1 MNYTEN
7 DMAKLISEVESE
19 FKEYLAKNEQIQEE
33 TEEEVIA
40 KSEETSTD
48 EFDYSEEEIEEMNE
62 MYSSMNKAEAEA
74 HYKALK
80 SVVFQENSEEEVIA
94 KSEEEVEE
102 IEEPEEESLIKSEVE
117 AVKAE
122 NEELKKNLETLTNI
136 ITKVVKG
143 GAPKQKAITR
153 IGQIEYIKK
162 SEEEV
167 EKKDSSKPD
176 FSKMEKKEINKYLS
190 NKIRSGELKKEEKEL
205 VDKYCFNEVGFK
217 EIEHLL

>member
-1 MNYTEN
+1 M
-7 DMAKLISEVESE
+7 
-19 FKEYLAKNEQIQEE
+19 Q
-33 TEEEVIA
+33 
-40 KSEETSTD
+40 KSEEID
-48 EFDYSEEEIEEMNE
+48 AEEFDYSEEEIEEMNE

-80 SVVFQENSEEEVIA
+80 SVVFSEEEVMA
-94 KSEEEVEE
+94 KSEYESDEEDEE
-102 IEEPEEESLIKSEVE
+102 YESLIKSEVE
-117 AVKAE
+117 SVKAE
-122 NEELKKNLETLTNI
+122 NEELKKNLETLTSI

-162 SEEEV
+162 SEEVEV
-167 EKKDSSKPD
+167 KKDESKPD
-176 FSKMEKKEINKYLS
+176 FSKMSKKEINKHLS
-190 NKIRSGELKKEEKEL
+190 EKIRSGELKKNEKEL